1 MWNGADTHSVS
12 LCGRLDK
19 TSGYVGPSTNGSQ
32 RRRCDDGLSNH
43 PRRQVCGTSGQHLA
57 ALVVKSETE
66 EKFTRSNDESVL
78 SVDLVDA
85 SSLTTWTILYT
96 TYLGRIIQ
104 IFVVGCC
111 GRQSACQLRICL
123 NRYSIGEPS
132 VVLRIQQI
140 HTGRRDQSCIM
151 HHAPSLTVLPREVLL
166 CGPCWQIQNK
176 SWSYVL
182 HSRSRYYKTSD
193 FLLQKALCFC
203 ADLRRNSCS
212 GL

>member
-1 MWNGADTHSVS
+1 MSEPTRVVVWNGADTHSVS

-151 HHAPSLTVLPREVLL
+151 HHASCTVTNCAPARSTLVWPMLADSEQELEL
-166 CGPCWQIQNK
+166 CVAQPLQILQN
-176 SWSYVL
+176 L
-182 HSRSRYYKTSD
+182 
-193 FLLQKALCFC
+193 
-203 ADLRRNSCS
+203 
-212 GL
+212 